1 MAVENQKAR
10 LGKGRML
17 LTAPLFL
24 WYFPV
29 FTKTTNVNAR
39 IIWDKNLNFCHAG
52 SPYLGGKIKR
62 ILYILL

>member
-39 IIWDKNLNFCHAG
+39 IIWDKTFIFCHAG
-52 SPYLGGKIKR
+52 SPYQGGKIKL

>member
-17 LTAPLFL
+17 LTVPLFL

-29 FTKTTNVNAR
+29 FTKTTNANAR
-39 IIWDKNLNFCHAG
+39 MIWDKNLNF
-52 SPYLGGKIKR
+52 
-62 ILYILL
+62 